1 VTAVVVVLICCIA
14 AAVVAYNQ
22 SNSDKSGEAVVAQR
36 VDTQVTSTSAS
47 VTATSAASGDEG
59 VEMEDKI

>member
-1 VTAVVVVLICCIA
+1 MGAACRLTVVLTRVYGTYTSDCCFE
-14 AAVVAYNQ
+14 
-22 SNSDKSGEAVVAQR
+22 KAVVAQR